1 MNTLRRWRAPRRRER
16 NSRVRMARSRRMY
29 VNALFVTV
37 DPCTELLTYLFLN
50 VILILCCLSLSL
62 SWQYNFQHSELA
74 SKKEKLDR
82 AEDKRKT
89 DTNERHLT
97 MSRNRDD
104 LRKLREASREGA
116 SQCHVNKMTVASK
129 LKKLDEICDIDGGKE
144 FFMKLSAD
152 GLLSVVKDR
161 KLEEL
166 NEIEQGNAALRR
178 IIAGYQN
185 ALGSSNGGGAVSIMQ
200 QWFGITAVCYWGT
213 LIYCTYSSLIFLCCK
228 Q

>member
-1 MNTLRRWRAPRRRER
+1 
-16 NSRVRMARSRRMY
+16 
-29 VNALFVTV
+29 
-37 DPCTELLTYLFLN
+37 
-50 VILILCCLSLSL
+50 LSLSL
-62 SWQYNFQHSELA
+62 SRQYNFQHSELA

-89 DTNERHLT
+89 DANERHLT

-104 LRKLREASREGA
+104 LRKLREASRQGGA
-116 SQCHVNKMTVASK
+116 SSQCHVNNKMTVASK
-129 LKKLDEICDIDGGKE
+129 LRKLEEICDIDGGKE
-144 FFMKLSAD
+144 LFMKLSAD

-185 ALGSSNGGGAVSIMQ
+185 ALGSSSNLVGAVSVMQ
-200 QWFGITAVCYWGT
+200 Q
-213 LIYCTYSSLIFLCCK
+213 
-228 Q
+228 